1 MNGRHES
8 TKQHGSGGGKAVLW
22 LLLPPLLVLIVLKTD
37 FLPQAARLRETG
49 FTRFKDGMV
58 NKVSSF
64 GLDSSARGQ
73 QQSLDTE
80 KPESAKGYNQQNE
93 ILATNGARDGSL
105 VNSDVGGAATMSK
118 LTCNFSNRHSDYCS
132 MDGDLRFH
140 GKSARVYVV
149 SSSTF
154 RSENSTI
161 TIRPYTRKW
170 EPGTMSRIR
179 EVEVRSS
186 APAPHSFVIP
196 PKCTVWHDV
205 PAVVFSTGG
214 CGKNFFH
221 AMSDLIVPLYITAH
235 EYDGRVQLLITDY
248 NADWVAKFRPILA
261 ALSVYPVIDFDA
273 DTAVRCFPSAHV
285 GLESHRI
292 LGIDPARSRNGYT
305 MMGFRDFLRS
315 VLSLQRPW
323 TAPVS
328 RSSGQKP
335 RLVFVLRRHSRAV
348 TNEADAVAALADLGF
363 EVVAAGP
370 EDVSDMA
377 RFAAVVNS
385 CDVMVGVHGAGLT
398 NMVFLPHNG
407 TIVQIIPW
415 GNLKYPCR
423 FDFGDPVPDM
433 GLRYEEYEV
442 TAQETTLKDKYP
454 RDHPVFADP
463 LSIERKGKVWD
474 VFLEGQNVT
483 LDIDRFRG
491 AIQQIYQSI
500 TTE

>member
-8 TKQHGSGGGKAVLW
+8 TKPHGSGGRRAVLW
-22 LLLPPLLVLIVLKTD
+22 LLLPPLLVLIVLETD
-37 FLPQAARLRETG
+37 FLPQAARC
-49 FTRFKDGMV
+49 
-58 NKVSSF
+58 
-64 GLDSSARGQ
+64 LDSSARGQ

-80 KPESAKGYNQQNE
+80 KPESAKVYAVLCSHYAAVFALICGSTNNEQANLQLQQSSLGLLLNGWR
-93 ILATNGARDGSL
+93 LARPRQIRQSLCRLLFHLPSRGFHDNNPALHAKVGARDHVEDSRGRDQILSA
-105 VNSDVGGAATMSK
+105 GAAQFRYPT
-118 LTCNFSNRHSDYCS
+118 TVHSS
-132 MDGDLRFH
+132 ARRAGGDLLH
-140 GKSARVYVV
+140 GRL
-149 SSSTF
+149 
-154 RSENSTI
+154 RQELL
-161 TIRPYTRKW
+161 
-170 EPGTMSRIR
+170 
-179 EVEVRSS
+179 
-186 APAPHSFVIP
+186 
-196 PKCTVWHDV
+196 
-205 PAVVFSTGG
+205 
-214 CGKNFFH
+214 H
-221 AMSDLIVPLYITAH
+221 AMSDVIVPLYITAH

-248 NADWVAKFRPILA
+248 NAEWGAKFRPILA
-261 ALSVYPVIDFDA
+261 ALSVYPVIHFDA

-285 GLESHRI
+285 GLESHRV
-292 LGIDPARSRNGYT
+292 LGIDPARSRKGYT

-315 VLSLQRPW
+315 VFSLQRPW
-323 TAPVS
+323 TPPAS

-348 TNEADAVAALADLGF
+348 TNEAEAVAALADVGF

-407 TIVQIIPW
+407 TVVQIIPW
-415 GNLKYPCR
+415 GKLKYPCR

-442 TAQETTLKDKYP
+442 TAEETTLKDTYP

-463 LSIERKGKVWD
+463 LSIEREGKVWE
-474 VFLEGQNVT
+474 VFLDGQNVT

-491 AIQQIYQSI
+491 AMQQIYQSI